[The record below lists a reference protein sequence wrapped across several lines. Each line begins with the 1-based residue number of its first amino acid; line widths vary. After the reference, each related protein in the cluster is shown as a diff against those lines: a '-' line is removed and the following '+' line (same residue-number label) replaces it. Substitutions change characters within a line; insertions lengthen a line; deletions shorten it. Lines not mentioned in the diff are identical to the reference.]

1 MLIKGGIVYTDGK
14 FVRRDIDVT
23 NGIISSLGKEMSGGD
38 VFDARNFI
46 LLPGFVNTHTHLAM
60 TLFRGTGDDMPLHKW
75 LEERIWP
82 LEANL
87 TTKDCY
93 WGNMLGIVEMIRTGT
108 TCFNDMYFH
117 MDTAVQA
124 IKESGM
130 RACITQGM
138 LDLGNKTKANTEMR
152 ESTRIQSICEEEPNI
167 TFMMGPHAPYTCSKE
182 FLLEIKRYAQ
192 EHALRIH
199 IHLAETQKEVQDIKK
214 ERGMTPVEYLES
226 LSFLDENVVLAH
238 CVHLTDSDISIMAK
252 YGVSVAHCPNSN
264 LKLSSGIAPV
274 NNMVSAGIN
283 VSLGTDGASSNNSIN
298 MQQEMKSMALIHKLN
313 DPTHID
319 AKTAFS
325 IATKCGGQALGLNIG
340 ELSPGYAADILFIN
354 PLHYSMIPSNN
365 IISNIVYSMNTE
377 AISHVMIN
385 GKFVMLDGK
394 IINLNEE
401 KIYKKASEHAQKL
414 VEKLE

>member
-1 MLIKGGIVYTDGK
+1 MLIKGGLVYADDK
-14 FVRRDIDVT
+14 FVRRDIGVT
-23 NGIISSLGKEMSGGD
+23 NGIISSLGKEVSGED

-46 LLPGFVNTHTHLAM
+46 LIPGFVNTHTHLAM
-60 TLFRGTGDDMPLHKW
+60 TLFRGAGDDVPLHKW

-117 MDTAVQA
+117 MDSAVQA

-130 RACITQGM
+130 RACITQGI
-138 LDLGNKTKANTEMR
+138 LDLGNKSKANAEMR
-152 ESTRIQSICEEEPNI
+152 ESIRIQRICKEEPNI

-238 CVHLTDSDISIMAK
+238 CVHLTNSDISIMAK
-252 YGVSVAHCPNSN
+252 CGVSVAHCPNSN
-264 LKLSSGIAPV
+264 LKLSSGIAPI
-274 NNMVSAGIN
+274 NDMMSAGIN
-283 VSLGTDGASSNNSIN
+283 VSLGTDGASSNNSLN

-325 IATKCGGQALGLNIG
+325 IATKHGGQALGLNIG

-354 PLHYSMIPSNN
+354 PLHHSMIPSNN

-385 GKFVMLDGK
+385 GKFVMLDRK

>member
-1 MLIKGGIVYTDGK
+1 MYTDGK

>member
-1 MLIKGGIVYTDGK
+1 MLIKGGLVYTDGK

-23 NGIISSLGKEMSGGD
+23 NGTISSLGTEMSGED
-38 VFDARNFI
+38 VFDASNFI
-46 LLPGFVNTHTHLAM
+46 LIPGFVNTHTHLAM
-60 TLFRGTGDDMPLHKW
+60 TLFRGAGDDMPLHKW
-75 LEERIWP
+75 LEDRIWP

-87 TTKDCY
+87 TPKDCY
-93 WGNMLGIVEMIRTGT
+93 WGNMLGIIEMIRTGT
-108 TCFNDMYFH
+108 TCFNDMYFR

-138 LDLGNKTKANTEMR
+138 LDLGNKNKANTEMR
-152 ESTRIQSICEEEPNI
+152 ESTRIQHICKEEPNI

-238 CVHLTDSDISIMAK
+238 CVHLTNSDISIMAK
-252 YGVSVAHCPNSN
+252 HGVSVAHCPNSN

-274 NNMVSAGIN
+274 NNMMSAGIN
-283 VSLGTDGASSNNSIN
+283 VSLGTDGASSNNSLN

-325 IATKCGGQALGLNIG
+325 IATKHGGQALGLTIG
-340 ELSPGYAADILFIN
+340 ELSSGYAADILFID

-377 AISHVMIN
+377 AINHVMIN
-385 GKFVMLDGK
+385 GEFVMLDRK
-394 IINLNEE
+394 IIDLNEE

>member
-226 LSFLDENVVLAH
+226 LSFLDENVVLVH